1 VAQESHSLE
10 ELTATFKKSAAVLK
24 AAEIPFMLGGG
35 LACWARGGPET
46 GNDLDFLVK
55 PEDAEDALDAL
66 ASSGMRPERP
76 PEDWLLKAWDGDV
89 LIDLIFHPIGMEITD
104 ETLARAEDLNVAA
117 IWTPVMALD
126 DVITT
131 KLNALNEHFLNYESL
146 LGIAR
151 SLREQI
157 DWDQVRSRTAG
168 SPFARTFFVL
178 LEELAVV
185 SLDES
190 GRRSGARI
198 KIVPAPAADAAG

>member
-1 VAQESHSLE
+1 VPHESHPIEVLAES
-10 ELTATFKKSAAVLK
+10 FKKAAAALK

-46 GNDLDFLVK
+46 GNDLDFFVK
-55 PEDAEDALDAL
+55 PEDAERAIDAL

-89 LIDLIFHPIGMEITD
+89 LVDVIFHPLGMEITD
-104 ETLARAEDLNVAA
+104 EALARAEDLNVSA
-117 IWTPVMALD
+117 IWTPVMPLD

-131 KLNALNEHFLNYESL
+131 KLNALNEHFLNYEGL

-151 SLREQI
+151 SLREQV
-157 DWDQVRSRTAG
+157 DWEQVRARTAE

-178 LEELAVV
+178 LEELDVV
-185 SLDES
+185 SLAES

-198 KIVPAPAADAAG
+198 KVMPAPAAHAAG